1 VSELEWVTLF
11 FPGFMLFF
19 CRIASFFVVVP
30 VFSARNV
37 PAHFK
42 IGLAF
47 FVTLMVFSVMG
58 TSTPVVYDSLYVL
71 SIIREI
77 LVGISLGFI
86 AYLFFTVV
94 QIAGSFI
101 DIQVGF
107 GIANVID
114 PMTGASSPIIGNLK
128 YMIAMLLF
136 LSFNGHHL
144 LLRAIMESYEW
155 IPLSNELFAKIYQGA
170 ISEFMLK
177 SLTTV
182 FALSFQMAS
191 PIIVALFLTDI
202 GLGLLTRVAPQFN
215 IFVIGA
221 PLKMLLG
228 FMLLI
233 LLFPAYQDVF
243 RDAFT
248 AMFDYLQKFFG
259 LFAG

>member
-1 VSELEWVTLF
+1 MDWIIQF
-11 FPGFMLFF
+11 FPVFMLFF

-30 VFSARNV
+30 VFSAKNV

-47 FVTLMVFSVMG
+47 FIALIAFSVVG
-58 TSTPVVYDSLYVL
+58 TTTQVPLDSLYLLTV
-71 SIIREI
+71 IREI
-77 LVGISLGFI
+77 LVGICLGFI

-101 DIQVGF
+101 DIQIGF

-114 PMTGASSPIIGNLK
+114 PMTGASSPVIGNLK

-136 LSFNGHHL
+136 LSLNGHHL
-144 LLRAIMESYEW
+144 LLKGIIESYEW
-155 IPLSNELFAKIYQGA
+155 IPLSNQMFALMYKGQ
-170 ISEFMLK
+170 ISEFLLK
-177 SLTTV
+177 TFATV
-182 FALSFQMAS
+182 FSISFQMAS
-191 PIIVALFLTDI
+191 PLIVALFLTDI

-221 PLKMLLG
+221 PLKMLIG

-243 RDAFT
+243 KDSFT
-248 AMFDYLQKFFG
+248 SMLDHLQKFFS

>member
-1 VSELEWVTLF
+1 MEWVSQFL
-11 FPGFMLFF
+11 PGFMLFF

-42 IGLAF
+42 IGIAF
-47 FVTLMVFSVMG
+47 FVTLMAFTVTG
-58 TSTPVVYDSLYVL
+58 TSIPVAFDTLYFL
-71 SIIREI
+71 TILREV
-77 LVGISLGFI
+77 LVGLCLGFI
-86 AYLFFTVV
+86 AYLFFTIV

-101 DIQVGF
+101 DIQIGF

-114 PMTGASSPIIGNLK
+114 PMTGASSPVTGNLK
-128 YMIAMLLF
+128 YMIAILLF
-136 LSFNGHHL
+136 LSLNGHHL
-144 LLRAIMESYEW
+144 LLKAIIESYEW
-155 IPLSNELFAKIYQGA
+155 IPLSNELFTKMYNGQ

-177 SLTTV
+177 TFSTV
-182 FALSFQMAS
+182 FAVSFQMAS
-191 PIIVALFLTDI
+191 PIIVALFLTDV

-221 PLKMLLG
+221 PLKMLIG

-233 LLFPAYQDVF
+233 LLFPVYQDVF
-243 RDAFT
+243 KDSFT
-248 AMFDYLQKFFG
+248 SMLDHLQKFFG

>member
-1 VSELEWVTLF
+1 MEWVNQF

-19 CRIASFFVVVP
+19 CRITSFFVVAP
-30 VFSARNV
+30 VFSAKNV

-42 IGLAF
+42 VGIAF
-47 FVTLMVFSVMG
+47 FVTLMAYTVTG
-58 TSTPVVYDSLYVL
+58 TATTVPLDSLYLLTV
-71 SIIREI
+71 IREI
-77 LVGISLGFI
+77 LVGICLGFI

-101 DIQVGF
+101 DIQIGF

-114 PMTGASSPIIGNLK
+114 PMTGASSPVIGNLK

-144 LLRAIMESYEW
+144 LLKAIIESYEW
-155 IPLSNELFAKIYQGA
+155 IPLSNDLFTRMYSGQ
-170 ISEFMLK
+170 ISEFLLK
-177 SLTTV
+177 TFSTIFGISL
-182 FALSFQMAS
+182 QMAS
-191 PIIVALFLTDI
+191 PLIVALFLTDI

-221 PLKMLLG
+221 PLKMIIG
-228 FMLLI
+228 FILLI

-243 RDAFT
+243 KETFISMLDH
-248 AMFDYLQKFFG
+248 LQKFFG